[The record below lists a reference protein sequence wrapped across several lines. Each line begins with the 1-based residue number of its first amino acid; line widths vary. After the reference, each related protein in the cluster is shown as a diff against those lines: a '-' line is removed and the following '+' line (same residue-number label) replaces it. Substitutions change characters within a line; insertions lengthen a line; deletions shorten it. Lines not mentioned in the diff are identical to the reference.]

1 MNKIIGFEERIEDGI
16 GDHFYFD
23 CNYIVVDERNIG
35 GKFPLLVVSSKRD
48 NIVAVFSLS
57 VVTVTCDYY
66 VPYIIACA
74 DEDDTKIVF
83 DEVTNDI
90 LKGMIKG
97 DDKIF
102 AWIHGRF
109 IGTNHNK
116 MAHSPKF
123 VEKLLKEERTE
134 ECQRLA
140 MNDTCRKGEK
150 MMILVHQLIHQKL
163 YNHIEW

>member
-1 MNKIIGFEERIEDGI
+1 MNRIIGFEERIEDDI

-23 CNYIVVDERNIG
+23 CDYIVVDDRNTG

-57 VVTVTCDYY
+57 VVTETCDYY

-74 DEDDTKIVF
+74 DEDDTKVVF
-83 DEVTNDI
+83 VEVTNDI
-90 LKGMIKG
+90 LKGMTKE

-109 IGTNHNK
+109 IGTDHNK
-116 MAHSPKF
+116 MTHSPKF
-123 VEKLLKEERTE
+123 IEKLLKEERTE
-134 ECQRLA
+134 ECQKLA
-140 MNDTCRKGEK
+140 MNDARRKGEN
-150 MMILVHQLIHQKL
+150 MIRLVHRLIHQGL
-163 YNHIEW
+163 YNHIKW